1 MFSDKAIEIIKS
13 FEGFRAKP
21 YYDSVGIPTIG
32 YGTTIYPSG
41 ENVRITDGAISGK
54 MATDFLKYHIDK
66 YVNEPLIK
74 IVDRDKLNQNQ
85 YDALVSFCYNV
96 GIGAFKASTLC
107 KVILANPNDFDAIE
121 VQFMRWNKAGGKVI
135 DGLINRR
142 KKEFFLYS
150 S

>member
-1 MFSDKAIEIIKS
+1 MYSDKAVELIKF

-21 YYDSVGIPTIG
+21 YYCSAGVATIG
-32 YGTTIYPSG
+32 YGTTVYPSG

-74 IVDRDKLNQNQ
+74 IVDMDKLNQNQ

-121 VQFMRWNKAGGKVI
+121 VQFMRWNKAKGKELE
-135 DGLINRR
+135 GLTNRR
-142 KKEFFLYS
+142 RKEFLLYS

>member
-32 YGTTIYPSG
+32 YGTTIYPTG
-41 ENVRITDGAISGK
+41 EEVKITDSPVNGAI
-54 MATDFLKYHIDK
+54 AHELLKYHVIEK
-66 YVNEPLIK
+66 VHKPLMKLI
-74 IVDRDKLNQNQ
+74 DRDKLNQNQ
-85 YDALVSFCYNV
+85 YDSLVSFCYNV
-96 GIGAFKASTLC
+96 GIGAFKGSTLR
-107 KVILANPNDFDAIE
+107 KVILANQNDFDAIE